1 MNKQLTR
8 NAALLLNSLFVTSGV
23 ISFSLLPAVANAT
36 EISRINAE
44 SSQTPTQSA
53 NRSEVATVPNGV
65 YLYGESQ
72 QPDQIGSAYL
82 VFEVSDNQAVGAF
95 YLPHSS
101 FDCFQGEVQ
110 GDRLNLTITNSYDQ
124 NTYAYSLPIQT
135 DSYVASAVEVA
146 PPTVQLNGF
155 HSISS
160 VSDNDHRILE
170 TCKADFL

>member
-8 NAALLLNSLFVTSGV
+8 KTALLLNSLFATSGV
-23 ISFSLLPAVANAT
+23 IAFSLLPATARAT
-36 EISRINAE
+36 EASHLNTGLNHTSVQPAG
-44 SSQTPTQSA
+44 
-53 NRSEVATVPNGV
+53 RSETVNIPDGV

-72 QPDQIGSAYL
+72 QPNQIGSAYL

-95 YLPHSS
+95 YMPHSS

-110 GDRLNLTITNSYDQ
+110 GDRFNLTLTNSYDQ
-124 NTYAYSLPIQT
+124 STYAYSLPIQT
-135 DSYVASAVEVA
+135 DSYVASAVEIV

-155 HSISS
+155 NPVQT

-170 TCKADFL
+170 TCKADFQ